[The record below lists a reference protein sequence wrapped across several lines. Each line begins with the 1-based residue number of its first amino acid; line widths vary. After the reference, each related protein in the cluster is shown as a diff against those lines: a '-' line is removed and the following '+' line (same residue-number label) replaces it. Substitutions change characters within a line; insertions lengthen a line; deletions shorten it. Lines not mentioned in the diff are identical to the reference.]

1 MFTGFKNFLMRG
13 DIVTVAVGLAVA
25 LAFSALIAS
34 FTANIISPI
43 VSRAQGS
50 HSVGLGVQLGN
61 DNNHATFL
69 NIGALISSIIYFI
82 VFMLVV
88 YYVIVVPYRRIQ
100 ARRGITAFG
109 PPAPVK
115 TCPACL
121 SSRPAEGRTQV
132 QVLRHGPAFD
142 RRGLSAATRRG
153 CPARPAPMPRRHL
166 ASA

>member
-1 MFTGFKNFLMRG
+1 MFTGFKNFIMRG

-25 LAFSALIAS
+25 LAFSALIAA
-34 FTANIISPI
+34 FTANIINPI
-43 VSRAQGS
+43 VARAQGG

-69 NIGALISSIIYFI
+69 NIGALISAIIYFI

-100 ARRGITAFG
+100 ARRGVTLFG
-109 PPAPVK
+109 PAAPVK

-121 SSRPAEGRTQV
+121 SADLPE
-132 QVLRHGPAFD
+132 
-142 RRGLSAATRRG
+142 AALKCKYCGTDQPSPSPG
-153 CPARPAPMPRRHL
+153 
-166 ASA
+166 

>member
-1 MFTGFKNFLMRG
+1 MLTGFKNFLMRG
-13 DIVTVAVGLAVA
+13 DIVTVAIGLAIA

-50 HSVGLGVQLGN
+50 HAVGLGVQLGQA
-61 DNNHATFL
+61 NNHATFL
-69 NIGALISSIIYFI
+69 NFGALISSIIYFV
-82 VFMLVV
+82 VFMLVI

-109 PPAPVK
+109 PPAAVK

-121 SSRPAEGRTQV
+121 SADLPA
-132 QVLRHGPAFD
+132 
-142 RRGLSAATRRG
+142 AASKCKYCGTDQ
-153 CPARPAPMPRRHL
+153 PSTAA
-166 ASA
+166 A

>member
-1 MFTGFKNFLMRG
+1 MFTGFKNFIMRG

-43 VSRAQGS
+43 VARAQGGRA
-50 HSVGLGVQLGN
+50 VGLGVQLGN

-69 NIGALISSIIYFI
+69 NIGALISSIIYFL
-82 VFMLVV
+82 VFMVVV

-100 ARRGITAFG
+100 AKRGVTVFG
-109 PPAPVK
+109 PPAAVK

-121 SSRPAEGRTQV
+121 SSDLPAEARKCKYCGTDQ
-132 QVLRHGPAFD
+132 P
-142 RRGLSAATRRG
+142 STAA
-153 CPARPAPMPRRHL
+153 A
-166 ASA
+166 

>member
-1 MFTGFKNFLMRG
+1 MLTGFKNFIMRG

-43 VSRAQGS
+43 VARAQGS
-50 HSVGLGVQLGN
+50 HAVGLGVQLGS

-69 NIGALISSIIYFI
+69 NFGSLISSIIYFI
-82 VFMLVV
+82 VFMVVV

-100 ARRGITAFG
+100 AKRGVTVFG
-109 PPAPVK
+109 PPTAVK

-121 SSRPAEGRTQV
+121 SSDLPAEARKCKYCGTDQ
-132 QVLRHGPAFD
+132 P
-142 RRGLSAATRRG
+142 STAA
-153 CPARPAPMPRRHL
+153 A
-166 ASA
+166 

>member
-1 MFTGFKNFLMRG
+1 MLTGFKNFLMRG
-13 DIVTVAVGLAVA
+13 DIVTVAIGLAVA

-50 HSVGLGVQLGN
+50 HSVGLGVQLGQAHN
-61 DNNHATFL
+61 QATFL
-69 NIGALISSIIYFI
+69 NIGKLISSIIYFV
-82 VFMLVV
+82 VFMLVI

-109 PPAPVK
+109 PPAAVK

-121 SSRPAEGRTQV
+121 SADLPA
-132 QVLRHGPAFD
+132 
-142 RRGLSAATRRG
+142 AASKCKYCGTDQ
-153 CPARPAPMPRRHL
+153 PSTAA
-166 ASA
+166 A

>member
-1 MFTGFKNFLMRG
+1 MLTGFKNFLMRG
-13 DIVTVAVGLAVA
+13 DIVVVAVGLAIA

-50 HSVGLGVQLGN
+50 HAVGLGVQLGN

-82 VFMLVV
+82 VFMLVI
-88 YYVIVVPYRRIQ
+88 YFVIVFPYRRIQ

-109 PPAPVK
+109 PVPVK

-121 SSRPAEGRTQV
+121 SSDLPKDAHKCKYCGTDQ
-132 QVLRHGPAFD
+132 P
-142 RRGLSAATRRG
+142 STAA
-153 CPARPAPMPRRHL
+153 A
-166 ASA
+166 

>member
-1 MFTGFKNFLMRG
+1 MLTGFKNFLMRG
-13 DIVTVAVGLAVA
+13 DIVVVAVGLAIA

-50 HSVGLGVQLGN
+50 HAVGLGVQLGN

-100 ARRGITAFG
+100 AKRGITAFG

-121 SSRPAEGRTQV
+121 SSDLPKDAHKCKYCGTDQ
-132 QVLRHGPAFD
+132 P
-142 RRGLSAATRRG
+142 STAA
-153 CPARPAPMPRRHL
+153 A
-166 ASA
+166 